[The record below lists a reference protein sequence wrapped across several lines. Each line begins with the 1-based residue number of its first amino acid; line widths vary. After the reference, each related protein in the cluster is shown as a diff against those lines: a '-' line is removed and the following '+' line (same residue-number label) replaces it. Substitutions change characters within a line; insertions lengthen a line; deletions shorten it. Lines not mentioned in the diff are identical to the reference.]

1 MSRELKAVAPAGIEA
16 SWGFDAARLSSVTE
30 WVTID
35 VLRHSTVWPARI
47 WTVSGWKLEGQE
59 GKSAGQPAAQPMKI
73 SKHYEF
79 ADFLG
84 AMAFVDRMAALAERE
99 GHHPDFCVHYSR
111 VDVTLWTHAA
121 RGLTENDFILASK
134 LDVIVS

>member
-1 MSRELKAVAPAGIEA
+1 MQLEKKLKDKHCVPCEGEVPAL
-16 SWGFDAARLSSVTE
+16 D
-30 WVTID
+30 
-35 VLRHSTVWPARI
+35 PA
-47 WTVSGWKLEGQE
+47 TTKMFLAEVSGWALRAE
-59 GKSAGQPAAQPMKI
+59 SGQPAQIGKRF
-73 SKHYEF
+73 EF

-84 AMAFVDRMAALAERE
+84 SMAFIDKMAALAESE

-134 LDVIVS
+134 LDAIVS